1 MAGQGRSDDID
12 SDGTLRDILAD
23 LVSTQPETSSISP
36 AILTPPP
43 QADSS
48 WILPPYSPLP
58 PHASSVSPRLPLSPM
73 PRTSSVSRPAQQQI
87 AASTN
92 HLPIIPLAN
101 SDTTPQTSLFNT
113 PSRSIFSSGPPTA
126 SVSANTAQASL
137 SSAGTSCSSRPLA
150 ALSATNPGSSRRN
163 TSRSNDPPPVPVPI
177 RRRNPQISE
186 KDVDDPSTTQ
196 YTVND
201 TSQNNTS
208 TALSK
213 LFAAGDATPHS
224 VSRDVSYS
232 RGLSN
237 PKTYGDI
244 STLSGHLLQ
253 RGLIDG
259 RHSDITIHAFG
270 SSYKLHR
277 LLLDRVPFFSSA
289 LSGQWAESSAK
300 EMTLHPEDID
310 PNITKAAFELA
321 LKRVYGCYL
330 PADEEEEAI
339 GLFATSCWLDMSN
352 MVDSSVDTLLRQMQP
367 SKLDCMIKLVTN
379 NYYGKAGD
387 RILASAK
394 AMLCREGWEMPYEY
408 WDEIPSE
415 IIREVVGGDPFFVPG
430 EWERW
435 YLALKL
441 LNRRLKAKAIEA
453 GLISSSGRYLQPK
466 PTTLNFFA
474 VRFDAT
480 YRRDSMV
487 AGRGSADKDETWI
500 GLYTSPDIAPLLVLL
515 DEGIHYVH
523 LRFEQLQ
530 RIRQQKD
537 IFGVPVLP
545 EKVISDA
552 LWMSMELRQR
562 VVNAQESEMEL
573 GFSQVAE
580 QQEEEE
586 YETSEVESSGRKGKQ
601 PESHVQPE
609 LEMESGSWDGNGKP
623 RKFWI
628 PMNDSSTVMG
638 GASEAYL
645 TAAAAASTGGTAW
658 GPHMSRLSASLE
670 PSDVQ
675 WATDFTVSG
684 GDTAPPSA
692 NSTQNERP
700 SNPRYSH
707 YPPFRFSAEF
717 PNPRTL
723 KERKRVYSQT
733 VWYAG
738 SMWNLYIQRVNT
750 SKNQQLGI
758 YLHRA
763 KDKEPSDDPLA
774 LLASTTVDD
783 RIGQLEREMLMR
795 RNNSRRHQS
804 WRSSNTTVGGEWE
817 MEDEVSG
824 SGDNADNPSHGPE
837 VETSARRTGGMSGRP
852 VNLAR
857 AQKTSQTPDSNTLS
871 VPSLRH
877 ASSSHVLDS
886 DEEDEELTRA
896 SKRFNVSALPPYI
909 DGRPTIKTY
918 FKIYSPSRAGR
929 MLSVYESAPDKFNF
943 SQSWGWKSSQM
954 VLDDGISGLE
964 GMGKAGKDGRLRY
977 MVVIGNV

>member
-1 MAGQGRSDDID
+1 MG
-12 SDGTLRDILAD
+12 
-23 LVSTQPETSSISP
+23 SP
-36 AILTPPP
+36 
-43 QADSS
+43 
-48 WILPPYSPLP
+48 
-58 PHASSVSPRLPLSPM
+58 
-73 PRTSSVSRPAQQQI
+73 
-87 AASTN
+87 
-92 HLPIIPLAN
+92 
-101 SDTTPQTSLFNT
+101 
-113 PSRSIFSSGPPTA
+113 
-126 SVSANTAQASL
+126 
-137 SSAGTSCSSRPLA
+137 
-150 ALSATNPGSSRRN
+150 
-163 TSRSNDPPPVPVPI
+163 SN
-177 RRRNPQISE
+177 
-186 KDVDDPSTTQ
+186 
-196 YTVND
+196 Y
-201 TSQNNTS
+201 
-208 TALSK
+208 A
-213 LFAAGDATPHS
+213 
-224 VSRDVSYS
+224 
-232 RGLSN
+232 
-237 PKTYGDI
+237 DI

-259 RHSDITIHAFG
+259 RHSDITIHAFET
-270 SSYKLHR
+270 SYRLHR

-289 LSGQWAESSAK
+289 LSGHWAESSAR

-310 PNITKAAFELA
+310 SNITKAAFELS

-330 PADEEEEAI
+330 PADEEQEAI
-339 GLFATSCWLDMSN
+339 GLFATSCWLDMTN
-352 MVDSSVDTLLRQMQP
+352 MVDSSVDILLRQMQP
-367 SKLDCMIKLVTN
+367 SKLDILIKLVTS

-408 WDEIPSE
+408 WDNIPSE
-415 IIREVVGGDPFFVPG
+415 IIREVIGGDPFFVPG

-435 YLALKL
+435 YLALRL
-441 LNRRLKAKAIEA
+441 LNRRLKARAVEA
-453 GLISSSGRYLQPK
+453 GLISTSGRYLQSK

-480 YRRDSMV
+480 YRRDLMF
-487 AGRGSADKDETWI
+487 AGRGSAEKDESWI
-500 GLYTSPDIAPLLVLL
+500 GLYTSTDIAPLLVLL

-562 VVNAQESEMEL
+562 VVNSQESEMEL
-573 GFSQVAE
+573 GFSREA
-580 QQEEEE
+580 QQHDEGECRLR
-586 YETSEVESSGRKGKQ
+586 EVESTSRKGKQ
-601 PESHVQPE
+601 AEFHVQQE
-609 LEMESGSWDGNGKP
+609 LEMESGSWDGNGRP

-628 PMNDSSTVMG
+628 PTSDSSSVMG
-638 GASEAYL
+638 GASEAYI
-645 TAAAAASTGGTAW
+645 TANSSGGNGW
-658 GPHMSRLSASLE
+658 SPHMSRLSASLE

-675 WATDFTVSG
+675 WAADFTANG
-684 GDTAPPSA
+684 GDGRP
-692 NSTQNERP
+692 NSSHGNHNERLI
-700 SNPRYSH
+700 NPRYSH

-723 KERKRVYSQT
+723 KEKKRVYSQT

-774 LLASTTVDD
+774 LLASATVDD
-783 RIGQLEREMLMR
+783 RIGHLEREMLMR
-795 RNNSRRHQS
+795 RNNDRQHQS
-804 WRSSNTTVGGEWE
+804 WRSSNTTVGHEGEV
-817 MEDEVSG
+817 EDDLSG
-824 SGDNADNPSHGPE
+824 SGDNGENVALPME
-837 VETSARRTGGMSGRP
+837 VESASGRP
-852 VNLAR
+852 GTLAR
-857 AQKTSQTPDSNTLS
+857 AQKTSQTPDNATA
-871 VPSLRH
+871 PAPPLRH
-877 ASSSHVLDS
+877 NSSHVIDS
-886 DEEDEELTRA
+886 DEEDEELA
-896 SKRFNVSALPPYI
+896 KSSKRFNVAALPPYI

-954 VLDDGISGLE
+954 VLDDGIAGLD
-964 GMGKAGKDGRLRY
+964 GLAKGGKDGRLRY

>member
-1 MAGQGRSDDID
+1 M
-12 SDGTLRDILAD
+12 
-23 LVSTQPETSSISP
+23 
-36 AILTPPP
+36 
-43 QADSS
+43 
-48 WILPPYSPLP
+48 
-58 PHASSVSPRLPLSPM
+58 
-73 PRTSSVSRPAQQQI
+73 
-87 AASTN
+87 
-92 HLPIIPLAN
+92 
-101 SDTTPQTSLFNT
+101 
-113 PSRSIFSSGPPTA
+113 
-126 SVSANTAQASL
+126 
-137 SSAGTSCSSRPLA
+137 
-150 ALSATNPGSSRRN
+150 
-163 TSRSNDPPPVPVPI
+163 
-177 RRRNPQISE
+177 
-186 KDVDDPSTTQ
+186 
-196 YTVND
+196 
-201 TSQNNTS
+201 
-208 TALSK
+208 
-213 LFAAGDATPHS
+213 
-224 VSRDVSYS
+224 SRDGFYFRALRS
-232 RGLSN
+232 
-237 PKTYGDI
+237 PKSYGDV

-259 RHSDITIHAFG
+259 RHSDITINAFG
-270 SSYKLHR
+270 ASYRLHR

-289 LSGQWAESSAK
+289 FSGRWAESAAS

-310 PNITKAAFELA
+310 SNITKAAFELA

-330 PADEEEEAI
+330 PADEEQEAI
-339 GLFATSCWLDMSN
+339 GLFATSCWLDMAN
-352 MVDSSVDTLLRQMQP
+352 IVDSSVDILLRQMQP
-367 SKLDCMIKLVTN
+367 SKLDTLIKLVTC

-394 AMLCREGWEMPYEY
+394 AMLCREGWEMPYQY
-408 WDEIPSE
+408 WDHIPSE
-415 IIREVVGGDPFFVPG
+415 IVREVIGGDPFFVPG

-435 YLALKL
+435 YLALRL
-441 LNRRLKAKAIEA
+441 LNRRLKSRAIEA
-453 GLISSSGRYLQPK
+453 GLISASGRYLQPK

-474 VRFDAT
+474 VRFDTT
-480 YRRDSMV
+480 YRRDLMV

-523 LRFEQLQ
+523 LGFEQLQ

-562 VVNAQESEMEL
+562 VVNAQESKMEL
-573 GFSQVAE
+573 GFSKEAE
-580 QQEEEE
+580 QQDEEHVQ
-586 YETSEVESSGRKGKQ
+586 SKDVESSSRKGKQ
-601 PESHVQPE
+601 PESHTQQE

-628 PMNDSSTVMG
+628 PTSDSSSVMG

-645 TAAAAASTGGTAW
+645 TATSNGGTGW
-658 GPHMSRLSASLE
+658 SPHMSRLSASLE
-670 PSDVQ
+670 PADVQ
-675 WATDFTVSG
+675 WATDFTASG
-684 GDTAPPSA
+684 GDG
-692 NSTQNERP
+692 RP
-700 SNPRYSH
+700 GSSSGNHNDRTSNPRYSH

-723 KERKRVYSQT
+723 KEKKRVYSQT

-774 LLASTTVDD
+774 LLASATVDD
-783 RIGQLEREMLMR
+783 RIGHLEREMLMR
-795 RNNSRRHQS
+795 RNNDRRHQS
-804 WRSSNTTVGGEWE
+804 WRSSTTTAGAEGE

-824 SGDNADNPSHGPE
+824 SGDNTDN
-837 VETSARRTGGMSGRP
+837 TSLATEAEEAARRIGGMSGRP
-852 VNLAR
+852 VTLAR
-857 AQKTSQTPDSNTLS
+857 AQKTSQTPDTVTLS
-871 VPSLRH
+871 SPSLRQQ
-877 ASSSHVLDS
+877 SSHVVDS
-886 DEEDEELTRA
+886 EEEDEELAKT
-896 SKRFNVSALPPYI
+896 SKKYNVSALPPYV

-954 VLDDGISGLE
+954 VLDDGITSFD
-964 GMGKAGKDGRLRY
+964 GMAKGGKDGRLRY

>member
-1 MAGQGRSDDID
+1 M
-12 SDGTLRDILAD
+12 
-23 LVSTQPETSSISP
+23 
-36 AILTPPP
+36 
-43 QADSS
+43 QA
-48 WILPPYSPLP
+48 P
-58 PHASSVSPRLPLSPM
+58 
-73 PRTSSVSRPAQQQI
+73 
-87 AASTN
+87 
-92 HLPIIPLAN
+92 
-101 SDTTPQTSLFNT
+101 
-113 PSRSIFSSGPPTA
+113 
-126 SVSANTAQASL
+126 
-137 SSAGTSCSSRPLA
+137 
-150 ALSATNPGSSRRN
+150 
-163 TSRSNDPPPVPVPI
+163 
-177 RRRNPQISE
+177 E

-196 YTVND
+196 FPSNE
-201 TSQNNTS
+201 SSLNNS

-213 LFAAGDATPHS
+213 LFVSSDGTPHS
-224 VSRDVSYS
+224 MSRDVSYF
-232 RGLSN
+232 RKLSS
-237 PKTYGDI
+237 PKNYGDV
-244 STLSGHLLQ
+244 STLTGHLLQ

-259 RHSDITIHAFG
+259 RHSDIRVHAFNT
-270 SSYKLHR
+270 SYRLHR
-277 LLLDRVPFFSSA
+277 LMLDRVPFFSSA
-289 LSGQWAESSAK
+289 FSGSWAESSAS
-300 EMTLHPEDID
+300 EMTLHPEEID
-310 PNITKAAFELA
+310 SNITKAAFELA
-321 LKRVYGCYL
+321 LKRIYGCYL
-330 PADEEEEAI
+330 PADEEQEAI

-352 MVDSSVDTLLRQMQP
+352 IADSSVDTLLRQMQP
-367 SKLDCMIKLVTN
+367 SKLDSLIKLVTN

-408 WDEIPSE
+408 WDGIPSE

-435 YLALKL
+435 YLALRL
-441 LNRRLKAKAIEA
+441 LNRRLKAKAMEA
-453 GLISSSGRYLQPK
+453 GLISPNGRYLQAK

-474 VRFDAT
+474 VRFDTT
-480 YRRDSMV
+480 YRRDLMV
-487 AGRGSADKDETWI
+487 AGRGSAEKDETWI
-500 GLYTSPDIAPLLVLL
+500 GLYTSTDIAPLLVLL

-573 GFSQVAE
+573 GFSLEAE
-580 QQEEEE
+580 QHDAEGDQLSEFES
-586 YETSEVESSGRKGKQ
+586 TSRKGKQ
-601 PESHVQPE
+601 PESHMQQD

-628 PMNDSSTVMG
+628 PTSDSSSVMG

-645 TAAAAASTGGTAW
+645 AATSSTGTGW
-658 GPHMSRLSASLE
+658 SPHMSRLSASLE

-675 WATDFTVSG
+675 WATDFTASAADGPTGSSG
-684 GDTAPPSA
+684 SNHNDRS
-692 NSTQNERP
+692 

-723 KERKRVYSQT
+723 KEKKRVYSQT

-774 LLASTTVDD
+774 ILPTTTVDD
-783 RIGQLEREMLMR
+783 RIGHLEREMLMR
-795 RNNSRRHQS
+795 RTNDRRHQS
-804 WRSSNTTVGGEWE
+804 WRSSNTTVGADGEI
-817 MEDEVSG
+817 EDEVSG
-824 SGDNADNPSHGPE
+824 SGGDNADGVPQAGE
-837 VETSARRTGGMSGRP
+837 AEAGARRVTGMSGGP
-852 VNLAR
+852 VGLPR
-857 AQKTSQTPDSNTLS
+857 AQKTSQTPDRMAPPDSI
-871 VPSLRH
+871 LRH
-877 ASSSHVLDS
+877 HSSHVIDS
-886 DEEDEELTRA
+886 EEEDEELART
-896 SKRFNVSALPPYI
+896 SKKVNVSAMPPYI

-954 VLDDGISGLE
+954 VLDDGITGLD
-964 GMGKAGKDGRLRY
+964 GMAKSGKDGKLRY

>member
-1 MAGQGRSDDID
+1 MAGAGRSDDID

-23 LVSTQPETSSISP
+23 LVSTQVESSTRS
-36 AILTPPP
+36 PPP

-58 PHASSVSPRLPLSPM
+58 PHAASNSPRLPPSPM
-73 PRTSSVSRPAQQQI
+73 PRTSSASRPAQQQI
-87 AASTN
+87 AASTS
-92 HLPIIPLAN
+92 HLPAPSPA
-101 SDTTPQTSLFNT
+101 SDTTPQSSLFNT

-137 SSAGTSCSSRPLA
+137 SSAGPSSSSRPLA
-150 ALSATNPGSSRRN
+150 ALSATNAGSSRRN
-163 TSRSNDPPPVPVPI
+163 PSRSSDPPPVPVPI
-177 RRRNPQISE
+177 RRRNLQ

-196 YTVND
+196 FTTND
-201 TSQNNTS
+201 SPQNNTS
-208 TALSK
+208 TTLSK
-213 LFAAGDATPHS
+213 LFAADNGTPQS
-224 VSRDVSYS
+224 MSRDVSYFRS
-232 RGLSN
+232 LSS
-237 PKTYGDI
+237 PKSYGDV

-253 RGLIDG
+253 RGLLDG
-259 RHSDITIHAFG
+259 RYSDITIHAFG
-270 SSYKLHR
+270 SSYRLHR

-289 LSGQWAESSAK
+289 FSGPWAESSAR

-310 PNITKAAFELA
+310 SNITKAAFELA

-330 PADEEEEAI
+330 PADEEQEAV

-352 MVDSSVDTLLRQMQP
+352 MVDSSVDILLRQMQP
-367 SKLDCMIKLVTN
+367 SKLDSLIKLVTS

-394 AMLCREGWEMPYEY
+394 AMLCREGWEMAYEY
-408 WDEIPSE
+408 WDNIPSE
-415 IIREVVGGDPFFVPG
+415 IVREVVGGDPFFVPG

-435 YLALKL
+435 YLALRL
-441 LNRRLKAKAIEA
+441 LNRRLKARAIEA
-453 GLISSSGRYLQPK
+453 GLISASGRYLQPK

-474 VRFDAT
+474 VRFDTT
-480 YRRDSMV
+480 YRRDLMIS
-487 AGRGSADKDETWI
+487 GRGSADKDESWI

-537 IFGVPVLP
+537 IFAVPVLP

-562 VVNAQESEMEL
+562 VVNSQEGEMEL
-573 GFSQVAE
+573 GLSKEAE
-580 QQEEEE
+580 QQDEEE
-586 YETSEVESSGRKGKQ
+586 YHSSREVECSSRKGKQ
-601 PESHVQPE
+601 PESHMQQE
-609 LEMESGSWDGNGKP
+609 LEMESGSWDGNGRP

-628 PMNDSSTVMG
+628 PTSDSSSVMG
-638 GASEAYL
+638 GASETYL
-645 TAAAAASTGGTAW
+645 TATSNGGSGW
-658 GPHMSRLSASLE
+658 SPHMSRLSASLE
-670 PSDVQ
+670 PADVQ
-675 WATDFTVSG
+675 WAMDFTASG
-684 GDTAPPSA
+684 GDGPPGTSH
-692 NSTQNERP
+692 
-700 SNPRYSH
+700 SNHNDRSSIPRYSH

-723 KERKRVYSQT
+723 KEKKRVYSQT

-774 LLASTTVDD
+774 LLASATVDD
-783 RIGQLEREMLMR
+783 RIGHLEREMLMR
-795 RNNSRRHQS
+795 RNNERRHQS
-804 WRSSNTTVGGEWE
+804 WRSSNTTVGPEGE
-817 MEDEVSG
+817 MEDDVSV
-824 SGDNADNPSHGPE
+824 SGDNDASLVGE
-837 VETSARRTGGMSGRP
+837 VESAARRDGGMSGRP
-852 VNLAR
+852 VTLAR
-857 AQKTSQTPDSNTLS
+857 AQKTSQTPDSGAPASLS
-871 VPSLRH
+871 QRQ
-877 ASSSHVLDS
+877 AASHVIDS
-886 DEEDEELTRA
+886 EEEDEERFKTG
-896 SKRFNVSALPPYI
+896 KKFNVSAMPPYV
-909 DGRPTIKTY
+909 DARPTIKTY

-954 VLDDGISGLE
+954 VLEDGITGLD
-964 GMGKAGKDGRLRY
+964 GMAKSGKDGKLRY

>member
-1 MAGQGRSDDID
+1 
-12 SDGTLRDILAD
+12 
-23 LVSTQPETSSISP
+23 
-36 AILTPPP
+36 
-43 QADSS
+43 
-48 WILPPYSPLP
+48 
-58 PHASSVSPRLPLSPM
+58 
-73 PRTSSVSRPAQQQI
+73 
-87 AASTN
+87 
-92 HLPIIPLAN
+92 
-101 SDTTPQTSLFNT
+101 
-113 PSRSIFSSGPPTA
+113 
-126 SVSANTAQASL
+126 
-137 SSAGTSCSSRPLA
+137 
-150 ALSATNPGSSRRN
+150 
-163 TSRSNDPPPVPVPI
+163 VPI
-177 RRRNPQISE
+177 RRRNLQIPE
-186 KDVDDPSTTQ
+186 KDVDDPSTAQFTA
-196 YTVND
+196 ND
-201 TSQNNTS
+201 NSQNHTS
-208 TALSK
+208 ATLSK
-213 LFAAGDATPHS
+213 LFVAGEGTPNS
-224 VSRDVSYS
+224 MSRDVSYVRAVS
-232 RGLSN
+232 S
-237 PKTYGDI
+237 PKNYADV

-259 RHSDITIHAFG
+259 RHSDITVHAFG
-270 SSYKLHR
+270 TSYRLHR

-289 LSGQWAESSAK
+289 FSGPWAESSAR

-310 PNITKAAFELA
+310 SNITKAAFELA

-330 PADEEEEAI
+330 PADEEHEAI

-352 MVDSSVDTLLRQMQP
+352 IVDSSVDILLRHMQP
-367 SKLDCMIKLVTN
+367 SKLDSLVKLVTN

-408 WDEIPSE
+408 WDHIPSE

-430 EWERW
+430 EWERC
-435 YLALKL
+435 YLALRL
-441 LNRRLKAKAIEA
+441 LNRRLKTKAIEA
-453 GLISSSGRYLQPK
+453 GLISTSGRYLQAK
-466 PTTLNFFA
+466 PTTLSFFA
-474 VRFDAT
+474 VRFDTT
-480 YRRDSMV
+480 YRRDLMM

-545 EKVISDA
+545 EKVVSDA

-562 VVNAQESEMEL
+562 VLNAQESEMEL
-573 GFSQVAE
+573 GFSKEAE
-580 QQEEEE
+580 QQEQEDNQA
-586 YETSEVESSGRKGKQ
+586 SEVESSSRKGKQ
-601 PESHVQPE
+601 PEYHVQPE
-609 LEMESGSWDGNGKP
+609 LEMESGSWDGNARP

-628 PMNDSSTVMG
+628 PTSDSSSVMG

-645 TAAAAASTGGTAW
+645 TATSSGGTGW
-658 GPHMSRLSASLE
+658 NPHMSRLSASLE
-670 PSDVQ
+670 PADVQ
-675 WATDFTVSG
+675 WATDFT
-684 GDTAPPSA
+684 ASA
-692 NSTQNERP
+692 ADGRPGSSHGNQNDRS

-723 KERKRVYSQT
+723 KEKKRVYSQT

-774 LLASTTVDD
+774 LLASATVDD
-783 RIGQLEREMLMR
+783 RIGQLEREMLLR
-795 RNNSRRHQS
+795 RNPDRRHQS
-804 WRSSNTTVGGEWE
+804 WRSSNTTVGGGEGE
-817 MEDEVSG
+817 MEDEVTG
-824 SGDNADNPSHGPE
+824 SGDSAENPALAAE
-837 VETSARRTGGMSGRP
+837 VEAASRRIGGMPGRP
-852 VNLAR
+852 ATLAR
-857 AQKTSQTPDSNTLS
+857 AQKTSQTRDSAAS
-871 VPSLRH
+871 SAHPLRQT
-877 ASSSHVLDS
+877 SSHVVDS
-886 DEEDEELTRA
+886 EEEDEELAKA
-896 SKRFNVSALPPYI
+896 SKKFNVSAIPPYI

-954 VLDDGISGLE
+954 VLDDGITGLD
-964 GMGKAGKDGRLRY
+964 GLAKGGRDGRLRY

>member
-1 MAGQGRSDDID
+1 M
-12 SDGTLRDILAD
+12 
-23 LVSTQPETSSISP
+23 
-36 AILTPPP
+36 
-43 QADSS
+43 
-48 WILPPYSPLP
+48 
-58 PHASSVSPRLPLSPM
+58 
-73 PRTSSVSRPAQQQI
+73 
-87 AASTN
+87 
-92 HLPIIPLAN
+92 
-101 SDTTPQTSLFNT
+101 
-113 PSRSIFSSGPPTA
+113 
-126 SVSANTAQASL
+126 
-137 SSAGTSCSSRPLA
+137 
-150 ALSATNPGSSRRN
+150 
-163 TSRSNDPPPVPVPI
+163 PI
-177 RRRNPQISE
+177 RRRTLQISE
-186 KDVDDPSTTQ
+186 KDVDDPSTAQ
-196 YTVND
+196 FAAGD
-201 TSQNNTS
+201 GSQNNTP

-213 LFAAGDATPHS
+213 LFGAGDATPHITP
-224 VSRDVSYS
+224 RDVSYF
-232 RGLSN
+232 RALSSQ
-237 PKTYGDI
+237 KSYGDI

-253 RGLIDG
+253 RGLLDG

-270 SSYKLHR
+270 SSYRLHR

-289 LSGQWAESSAK
+289 LSGPWAESSASA
-300 EMTLHPEDID
+300 MTLHPEDID
-310 PNITKAAFELA
+310 SNITKAAFELA

-330 PADEEEEAI
+330 PADEEREAI

-352 MVDSSVDTLLRQMQP
+352 IVDSSVDILLRQMQP
-367 SKLDCMIKLVTN
+367 SKLDSLIKLVTR

-394 AMLCREGWEMPYEY
+394 AMLCREGWEMAYEY
-408 WDEIPSE
+408 WDNIPSE
-415 IIREVVGGDPFFVPG
+415 IVREVVGGDPFFVPG

-435 YLALKL
+435 YLALRL
-441 LNRRLKAKAIEA
+441 LNRRLKAKAMEA
-453 GLISSSGRYLQPK
+453 GLISGSGRYLQPK

-474 VRFDAT
+474 VRFDTT
-480 YRRDSMV
+480 YRRDLMV
-487 AGRGSADKDETWI
+487 AGRGSAEKDETWI

-552 LWMSMELRQR
+552 LWMSIELRQR
-562 VVNAQESEMEL
+562 VVNSQESEMEL
-573 GFSQVAE
+573 GFSREAE
-580 QQEEEE
+580 QQDEEEDH
-586 YETSEVESSGRKGKQ
+586 SSREVESSSRKGKQ
-601 PESHVQPE
+601 PESHVQQE
-609 LEMESGSWDGNGKP
+609 LEMESGSWDGNGRP

-628 PMNDSSTVMG
+628 PTSDSSSVMG

-645 TAAAAASTGGTAW
+645 TATSNGGNGW
-658 GPHMSRLSASLE
+658 SPHMSRLSASLE
-670 PSDVQ
+670 PADVQ
-675 WATDFTVSG
+675 WATDFTASAGDGPSG
-684 GDTAPPSA
+684 ASNGNQMDRT
-692 NSTQNERP
+692 

-723 KERKRVYSQT
+723 KEKKRVYSQT

-750 SKNQQLGI
+750 AKNQQLGI

-774 LLASTTVDD
+774 LLASATVDD
-783 RIGQLEREMLMR
+783 RIGHLEREMLLR
-795 RNNSRRHQS
+795 RHNERRHQS
-804 WRSSNTTVGGEWE
+804 WRSSNATVGADGE

-824 SGDNADNPSHGPE
+824 SGDSADNPSLAAE
-837 VETSARRTGGMSGRP
+837 VEADERRIGGRP
-852 VNLAR
+852 ARPVTLAR
-857 AQKTSQTPDSNTLS
+857 AQKTSQTPDTGGPATLS
-871 VPSLRH
+871 QRQ
-877 ASSSHVLDS
+877 ASSHITDS
-886 DEEDEELTRA
+886 GEEDEGL
-896 SKRFNVSALPPYI
+896 SNPGKKFNVSAMPPYI

-954 VLDDGISGLE
+954 VLEDGIAGLD
-964 GMGKAGKDGRLRY
+964 GMAKSGKDGKLRY

>member
-1 MAGQGRSDDID
+1 MAGAGHSDDND

-23 LVSTQPETSSISP
+23 LASTQAESSTLSP
-36 AILTPPP
+36 PLPPPPP

-58 PHASSVSPRLPLSPM
+58 PHGSSNSPCLPPSLM
-73 PRTSSVSRPAQQQI
+73 PRTSSASRPAQQQI

-92 HLPIIPLAN
+92 HLPVPPI
-101 SDTTPQTSLFNT
+101 SGDTTPQSSLFNT

-137 SSAGTSCSSRPLA
+137 SSAGPSSGSRPLA
-150 ALSATNPGSSRRN
+150 ALSATNAGSSRRN
-163 TSRSNDPPPVPVPI
+163 TSRSSDLPPVPVVPT
-177 RRRNPQISE
+177 RQRTLQVPE
-186 KDVDDPSTTQ
+186 KDVDDPSITQ
-196 YTVND
+196 FLAND
-201 TSQNNTS
+201 SQNNTS
-208 TALSK
+208 AALSK
-213 LFAAGDATPHS
+213 LFAAGDGTPHS
-224 VSRDVSYS
+224 MSRDISYYRTLSSPKSYS
-232 RGLSN
+232 DVS
-237 PKTYGDI
+237 
-244 STLSGHLLQ
+244 SLSGHLLQ
-253 RGLIDG
+253 RGLLDG

-270 SSYKLHR
+270 SSYRLHR

-289 LSGQWAESSAK
+289 LSGPWAESSAR

-310 PNITKAAFELA
+310 SNITKAAFELA
-321 LKRVYGCYL
+321 LKRIYGSYL
-330 PADEEEEAI
+330 PADEEQEAV

-352 MVDSSVDTLLRQMQP
+352 LVDSSVDILLRQMQP
-367 SKLDCMIKLVTN
+367 LKLDSLIKLVTN
-379 NYYGKAGD
+379 SYYGKAGD

-408 WDEIPSE
+408 WDNIPSE
-415 IIREVVGGDPFFVPG
+415 IVREVIGGDAFFVPG

-435 YLALKL
+435 YLALRL
-441 LNRRLKAKAIEA
+441 FNRRLKAKAIEA
-453 GLISSSGRYLQPK
+453 GLISASGRYLQSK

-474 VRFDAT
+474 VRFDTT
-480 YRRDSMV
+480 YRRDLMF
-487 AGRGSADKDETWI
+487 AGRGSAEKDETWI
-500 GLYTSPDIAPLLVLL
+500 GLYTCPDIAPLLVLL
-515 DEGIHYVH
+515 DEGIHYLH

-562 VVNAQESEMEL
+562 VVNARENDMEL
-573 GFSQVAE
+573 GLSREAE
-580 QQEEEE
+580 QQDEEE
-586 YETSEVESSGRKGKQ
+586 YQSSREVESSSRKGKQ
-601 PESHVQPE
+601 PESHAQQE
-609 LEMESGSWDGNGKP
+609 LDMESGSWDGNGKP

-628 PMNDSSTVMG
+628 PTSDSSSVMG

-645 TAAAAASTGGTAW
+645 SATTNSGSGW
-658 GPHMSRLSASLE
+658 SPHMSRLSASLE
-670 PSDVQ
+670 PADVQ
-675 WATDFTVSG
+675 WATDFTASG
-684 GDTAPPSA
+684 GDGPSGSS
-692 NSTQNERP
+692 N
-700 SNPRYSH
+700 SNPNDRSSNLRYSH

-723 KERKRVYSQT
+723 KEKKRVYSQT

-774 LLASTTVDD
+774 LLASATVDD
-783 RIGQLEREMLMR
+783 RIGHLEREMLMR
-795 RNNSRRHQS
+795 RNNERRHQS
-804 WRSSNTTVGGEWE
+804 WRSSNTTVGADGEV
-817 MEDEVSG
+817 EDEVNG
-824 SGDNADNPSHGPE
+824 PGDIVDNPSLATD
-837 VETSARRTGGMSGRP
+837 VEGAASRMGGMSGRP
-852 VNLAR
+852 VTLAR
-857 AQKTSQTPDSNTLS
+857 AQKTSQTRDSPAPVTL
-871 VPSLRH
+871 PQRQ
-877 ASSSHVLDS
+877 ASSHIIDS
-886 DEEDEELTRA
+886 EEEDEELAKA
-896 SKRFNVSALPPYI
+896 SKKFSVSAMPPYI

-954 VLDDGISGLE
+954 VLEDGIAGLD
-964 GMGKAGKDGRLRY
+964 GMAKGGKDGRLRY